1 MSNIEVRKDEAKER
15 RGDRGPLFQH
25 PAAGLVGIPVSF
37 RPPNMQHPN
46 QPPDGKEQAQG
57 QRNSPDQLILCR
69 KELSHGQGGEAGQS
83 SGKRNR
89 GKSDLTLPPADSQ
102 QTAAYELDEP
112 AAAGFAATSP
122 MSSTNASISF
132 SGTVDISIL

>member
-1 MSNIEVRKDEAKER
+1 MSGIEVREDEAKER
-15 RGDRGPLFQH
+15 RGDRGSLFQH
-25 PAAGLVGIPVSF
+25 PAAGLVDIPASF
-37 RPPNMQHPN
+37 RPPNIQHPN

-57 QRNSPDQLILCR
+57 QRDSPEQLVLCR
-69 KELSHGQGGEAGQS
+69 KEFSHGQGDEAGQS

-89 GKSDLTLPPADSQ
+89 GKSDLALPPADSQ
-102 QTAAYELDEP
+102 QTAVYDLDEP
-112 AAAGFAATSP
+112 AAGCGATSP